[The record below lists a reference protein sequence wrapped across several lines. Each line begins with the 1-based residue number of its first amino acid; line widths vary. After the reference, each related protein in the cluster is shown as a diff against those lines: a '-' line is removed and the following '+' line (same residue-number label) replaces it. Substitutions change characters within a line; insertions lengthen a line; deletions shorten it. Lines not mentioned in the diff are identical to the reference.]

1 MVREMDFKTQ
11 LKKETG
17 SSIYSKIPRNLKIN
31 FQPYRSKPINE
42 ILNLHNIMSQES
54 VPYTPNK
61 NNNIINFFL
70 GENRIK
76 QMLLLMEGTISI
88 ERVNGRILLGTSSG
102 PGIFGMDG
110 SEFRISLYRLKCLNS
125 VKLRSIPYE
134 RGLSLISQHGG
145 LSDFITCQRYYN
157 DCIAYNNNILI
168 NHSALEIICAFLI
181 ELSEYSYEE
190 RLRISAVNFVRDRT
204 NLARSGVMR
213 VFSKL
218 RQLSCVD
225 IQDGKLISIN
235 KAKLLTL

>member
-1 MVREMDFKTQ
+1 MDFKTQ
-11 LKKETG
+11 LKKET
-17 SSIYSKIPRNLKIN
+17 SSSLYKKTPENIKAN

-61 NNNIINFFL
+61 NNKIINFFL
-70 GENRIK
+70 DKDRVK
-76 QMLLLMEGTISI
+76 QMILLTEGTISI

-125 VKLRSIPYE
+125 AKLKSIPYE
-134 RGLSLISQHGG
+134 RGISLISQHGG
-145 LSDFITCQRYYN
+145 LQDFITCQRYYN

-168 NHSALEIICAFLI
+168 NHSSLEIICAFLI
-181 ELSEYSYEE
+181 ELSEYPYEE
-190 RLRISAVNFVRDRT
+190 RLRISAVNFVRDRS

-213 VFSKL
+213 IFSKL
-218 RQLSCVD
+218 RQLSCID

-235 KAKLLTL
+235 KVKMLTL